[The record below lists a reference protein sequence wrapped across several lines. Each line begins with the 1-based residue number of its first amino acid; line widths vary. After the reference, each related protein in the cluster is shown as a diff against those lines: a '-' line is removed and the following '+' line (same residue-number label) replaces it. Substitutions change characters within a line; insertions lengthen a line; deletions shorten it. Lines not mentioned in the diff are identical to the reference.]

1 MKMTMMEKTLIVIN
15 SIIGLTI
22 IISVILDMTSLKD
35 TVNMYC
41 LITLIAE
48 VAICAICLI
57 LNAILKYHKKNK
69 FFKKHETLA

>member
-41 LITLIAE
+41 LITLIVE

-57 LNAILKYHKKNK
+57 LNAILKYHKKSK
-69 FFKKHETLA
+69 IFKKHETLA